1 MMCVIIHISKI
12 AYIFGGNSMLS
23 CAVIMA
29 GGGGTRFWP
38 LSRMSAPKQL
48 VKITG
53 EDVMINE
60 TIKHYDG
67 VINRENTFIVTN
79 AKQAELMD
87 KVLFD
92 EVDRKN
98 ILIEPMQRNTAPCII
113 YAAMT
118 LKKLYGDAVMAVLAA
133 DHHIGNVKEYERVL
147 KLAIDTAEKTDRIV
161 TLGLRPTFPSTGYGY
176 LKFNKEDPVSGEV
189 YDLEKFVE
197 KPDLEVAKSYVESGE
212 YLWNSG
218 MFIWKASVIL
228 DYFKKLLPD
237 MYEKMESI
245 FDKLRTD
252 DEKAAI
258 EEVYPTLENVSV
270 DYGIMEKAEGV
281 YVIPADFAWNDVG
294 SWDTLENVFD
304 LDEKG
309 NVRIGDTEL
318 IDCEGSVFFDRSS
331 KTRTAAGI
339 GLKDIVVVQT
349 DDAILVCDKFR
360 VQDIKKMVE
369 KLKEE
374 GRKELL

>member
-1 MMCVIIHISKI
+1 
-12 AYIFGGNSMLS
+12 MLN

-53 EDVMINE
+53 DDVMINE
-60 TIKHYDG
+60 TIKHYDS
-67 VINRENTFIVTN
+67 VIARENTFIVTN

-92 EVDRKN
+92 EVKRDN

-176 LKFNKEDPVSGEV
+176 LKFNKDNKISDEV
-189 YDLEKFVE
+189 YDLEQFVE
-197 KPDLEVAKSYVESGE
+197 KPGLEVAKSYVESGD

-245 FDKLRTD
+245 FDKLRTP

-270 DYGIMEKAEGV
+270 DYGIMEKADGV
-281 YVIPADFAWNDVG
+281 CVIPADFGWNDVG
-294 SWDTLENVFD
+294 SWDSLEYVFD
-304 LDEKG
+304 LDGNG
-309 NVRIGDTEL
+309 NVNIGDTEL
-318 IDCEGSVFFDRSS
+318 IDCSDSVFFDRSS
-331 KTRTAAGI
+331 VGKTVAGI
-339 GLKDIVVVQT
+339 GLKNIVVVQT
-349 DDAILVCDKFR
+349 DDAVLVCDKGR
-360 VQDIKKMVE
+360 VQDIKAMVE
-369 KLKEE
+369 KLKKE
-374 GRKELL
+374 GREELL

>member
-1 MMCVIIHISKI
+1 
-12 AYIFGGNSMLS
+12 MLS

-60 TIKHYDG
+60 TIKHYDH
-67 VINRENTFIVTN
+67 VIDRKNTFIVTN
-79 AKQAELMD
+79 AVQAELTD

-147 KLAIDTAEKTDRIV
+147 KLAIDTAEKTDRLV
-161 TLGLRPTFPSTGYGY
+161 TIGLRPTFPSTGYGY
-176 LKFNKEDPVSGEV
+176 LKFEKDSPVSEEV
-189 YDLEKFVE
+189 YALDRFVE
-197 KPDLEVAKSYVESGE
+197 KPCLEDAKAYLESGK

-218 MFIWKASVIL
+218 MFVWKASVIL

-245 FDKLRTD
+245 YDSLRTD
-252 DEKAAI
+252 DEKAAV
-258 EEVYPTLENVSV
+258 ERVYPTLENVSV
-270 DYGIMEKAEGV
+270 DYGIMEKADGV
-281 YVIPADFAWNDVG
+281 YVIPADFAWNDIG

-304 LDEKG
+304 LDSNR
-309 NVRIGDTEL
+309 NVCIGDTEL
-318 IDCEGSVFFDRSS
+318 IDCEGNVFFDRSS
-331 KTRTAAGI
+331 KIRTVAGI
-339 GLKDIVVVQT
+339 GLKDTVVVQT
-349 DDAILVCDKFR
+349 DDAVLVCDKSR
-360 VQDIKKMVE
+360 LQDVKKMVE

>member
-1 MMCVIIHISKI
+1 
-12 AYIFGGNSMLS
+12 MLS

-53 EDVMINE
+53 DDVMINE
-60 TIKHYDG
+60 TIKHYDH
-67 VINRENTFIVTN
+67 VIDRKNTFIVTN
-79 AKQAELMD
+79 AVQAELTD

-92 EVDRKN
+92 EVDRNN

-147 KLAIDTAEKTDRIV
+147 KLAIDTAEKTDRLV
-161 TLGLRPTFPSTGYGY
+161 TIGLRPTFPSTGYGY
-176 LKFNKEDPVSGEV
+176 LKFEKDSPVSEEV
-189 YDLEKFVE
+189 YALDRFVE
-197 KPDLEVAKSYVESGE
+197 KPCLEDAKAYLESGK

-218 MFIWKASVIL
+218 MFVWKASVIL

-245 FDKLRTD
+245 YDSLRTE
-252 DEKAAI
+252 DEKAAV
-258 EEVYPTLENVSV
+258 ERVYPTLENVSV
-270 DYGIMEKAEGV
+270 DYGIMEKADGV
-281 YVIPADFAWNDVG
+281 YVIPADFAWNDIG

-304 LDEKG
+304 LDDNR
-309 NVRIGDTEL
+309 NVVIGDTEL
-318 IDCEGSVFFDRSS
+318 IDCEGNVFFDRSS
-331 KTRTAAGI
+331 KTRTVAGI
-339 GLKDIVVVQT
+339 GLKDTVVVQT
-349 DDAILVCDKFR
+349 DDAILVCDKSR
-360 VQDIKKMVE
+360 LQDVKKMVE